1 MVAEAARRS
10 PGRAATRRKP
20 PAEHMS
26 LPERRP
32 SRPVRSPVRT
42 RKITNHGGEGP
53 FAPAVP
59 VHSTVYFTQAPPPP
73 PSSDGTYFELVQAI
87 LVALVIIATA
97 MAVISSTT
105 IETPTMT
112 GGFVPLQQ
120 RGVVWWA
127 WAALKNLVW
136 D

>member
-1 MVAEAARRS
+1 
-10 PGRAATRRKP
+10 
-20 PAEHMS
+20 MS

-73 PSSDGTYFELVQAI
+73 SSDGTYFELVQAI

-97 MAVISSTT
+97 MAVIVEEVEDNSEPIVPSTYG
-105 IETPTMT
+105 P
-112 GGFVPLQQ
+112 
-120 RGVVWWA
+120 RA
-127 WAALKNLVW
+127 KALKHAARSGTPFCAQCEAAKK
-136 D
+136 

>member
-1 MVAEAARRS
+1 
-10 PGRAATRRKP
+10 
-20 PAEHMS
+20 MS

-73 PSSDGTYFELVQAI
+73 SSDGTYFELVQAI

-105 IETPTMT
+105 IESPTVT

-120 RGVVWWA
+120 RGAVWWA
-127 WAALKNLVW
+127 WAALKKLVW